1 MSIIEPELTA
11 LKDNLLDMINL
22 VIGQIE
28 RSKDAIDTV
37 NVKLAEEIME
47 DEKKINN
54 QELSIDR
61 DCENVLALHTPV
73 AIDLRFVL
81 SALRIS
87 NDLERIGDNT
97 NGLAKFVKQNSK
109 EINKKLLEEFKLKE
123 MLEILSSMLVGM
135 RQALKDEDS
144 ALAKET
150 LKKNTL
156 FDEFNK
162 KALKTAEAI
171 LKEQSTNPKIIL
183 RLFSIVRALERSGA
197 LAKNIGEEIVFHVEA
212 EVLKHYKKPEKG

>member
-11 LKDNLLDMINL
+11 LKDNLLDMLNL
-22 VIGQIE
+22 VINQIE
-28 RSKDAIDTV
+28 KCKEAIHKVD
-37 NVKLAEEIME
+37 VKLAEEIME
-47 DEKKINN
+47 NEKKINS
-54 QELSIDR
+54 QELAIDR

-73 AIDLRFVL
+73 AVDLRFVL

-97 NGLAKFVKQNSK
+97 NSVARFVKQNNK
-109 EINKKLLEEFKLKE
+109 EITKKLVEEFRLEK
-123 MLEILSSMLVGM
+123 MLEVLSSMLLGM
-135 RQALKDEDS
+135 KQAFKGEDS

-150 LKKNTL
+150 LKKNEL

-171 LKEQSTNPKIIL
+171 LKEQSANPKIIL

-212 EVLKHYKKPEKG
+212 EVLKHNKK

>member
-11 LKDNLLDMINL
+11 LKDNLLDMLNL

-28 RSKDAIDTV
+28 KCKESIHSID
-37 NVKLAEEIME
+37 VKLAEEIME
-47 DEKKINN
+47 NEKKINN

-97 NGLAKFVKQNSK
+97 NGLARFVKQNSK
-109 EINKKLLEEFKLKE
+109 EINKKLLEEFRLEK

-135 RQALKDEDS
+135 KEAFKDENS
-144 ALAKET
+144 VLAKET
-150 LKKNTL
+150 LKKNEL
-156 FDEFNK
+156 FDDFNK
-162 KALKTAEAI
+162 KALKTAESI
-171 LKEQSTNPKIIL
+171 LKTQSTNPKIIL

-197 LAKNIGEEIVFHVEA
+197 LAKNIGEEIVFYVEA
-212 EVLKHYKKPEKG
+212 EVLKHNKKE

>member
-28 RSKDAIDTV
+28 RSKDAIDKV
-37 NVKLAEEIME
+37 DVKLAEEIME

>member
-11 LKDNLLDMINL
+11 LKDNLMDMLNL
-22 VIGQIE
+22 VISQIE
-28 RSKDAIDTV
+28 KCKDSIHHLD
-37 NVKLAEEIME
+37 VKLAEEVME
-47 DEKKINN
+47 NEKKINN

-73 AIDLRFVL
+73 AVDLRFVL

-97 NGLAKFVKQNSK
+97 NSVARFVKQNSK
-109 EINKKLLEEFKLKE
+109 EITKKLVEEFRLEK
-123 MLEILSSMLVGM
+123 MLEILSSMLLGM
-135 RQALKDEDS
+135 KQAFKNEDS
-144 ALAKET
+144 NLAKET
-150 LKKNTL
+150 LKKNEL

-171 LKEQSTNPKIIL
+171 LKEQAANPKIVL

-197 LAKNIGEEIVFHVEA
+197 LAKNIGEEIVFYVEA
-212 EVLKHYKKPEKG
+212 EVLKHSKK

>member
-28 RSKDAIDTV
+28 RSKDAIDKV
-37 NVKLAEEIME
+37 DVKLAEEIME

-123 MLEILSSMLVGM
+123 MLDILSSMLVGM

-150 LKKNTL
+150 LKKNML

-197 LAKNIGEEIVFHVEA
+197 LAKNIGEEIVFYVEA
-212 EVLKHYKKPEKG
+212 EVLKHYKKPEKE